1 MDKIM
6 KEHKD
11 HQKKL
16 VATGGLFPDDILQK
30 KEEKQEEPQKEVKP
44 KIKAE
49 PSIRKP

>member
-1 MDKIM
+1 MDEII

-16 VATGGLFPDDILQK
+16 VATGGLFPDDILK
-30 KEEKQEEPQKEVKP
+30 MKEENKDESKKEVKP
-44 KIKAE
+44 KIKTE